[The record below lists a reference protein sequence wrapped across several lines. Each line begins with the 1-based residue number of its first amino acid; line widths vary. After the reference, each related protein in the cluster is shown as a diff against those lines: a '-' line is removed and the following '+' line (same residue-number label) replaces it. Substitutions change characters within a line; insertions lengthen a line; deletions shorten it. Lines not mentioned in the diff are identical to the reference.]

1 MGSQPAKHLL
11 LIFNSS
17 DHPGGNS
24 FFQGKLNYTSMR
36 CLNFLEEKLYLWS
49 SRKKF
54 LWKQFPKVLPQL
66 EFRKELQ
73 KRFLSSFPFPYFLL
87 FFKKF
92 YSTGTNLILSSIL
105 SLASLRGGGE
115 VKEGSFG
122 IKSVCQAF
130 NEITCFLPS
139 LLKSLSFETRVYE
152 LGDERI
158 HNYIPLGQYFLWSS
172 RMERIFKPGLQM
184 LVCVGSILRCYKRSH
199 DAFRQRLKCP
209 WCFGC
214 HFLV

>member
-36 CLNFLEEKLYLWS
+36 YLNFLEEKLYLWS

-54 LWKQFPKVLPQL
+54 FGNSFPKCCHS
-66 EFRKELQ
+66 
-73 KRFLSSFPFPYFLL
+73 LSSERSFRNTFFLPFPFLTSFHFLKH
-87 FFKKF
+87 F
-92 YSTGTNLILSSIL
+92 ILQELTLYLIL

-130 NEITCFLPS
+130 MRS
-139 LLKSLSFETRVYE
+139 RV
-152 LGDERI
+152 
-158 HNYIPLGQYFLWSS
+158 F
-172 RMERIFKPGLQM
+172 F
-184 LVCVGSILRCYKRSH
+184 LVCWNHYHLRPEYTSWEMREFIIIFH
-199 DAFRQRLKCP
+199 
-209 WCFGC
+209 
-214 HFLV
+214 